1 MASVGARAAS
11 RPRLRHPRR
20 RGFSAPRSAIAD
32 LGEDLG
38 EGLTEREVAYLVEQE
53 WARSADD
60 ILWRR
65 TKLGL
70 HGGAALKARLEA
82 WLEGAAEA
90 RDATRAAAGG

>member
-1 MASVGARAAS
+1 MGNARPLARAYGTRVARLLGAAS
-11 RPRLRHPRR
+11 
-20 RGFSAPRSAIAD
+20 AMAD

-38 EGLTEREVAYLVEQE
+38 EGLTEREVAYLLEQE

-70 HGGAALKARLEA
+70 HGGGALKARLEA